1 MSAGS
6 LTDILNAMIAR
17 LEETQ
22 PDLMQAIPEERYWHM
37 ISLYIQVDPLLAHL
51 YKQYC
56 DAKEQLGQILAT
68 SNSNDPMA
76 EIAWDMHDSL
86 RSAIDTRLL
95 ELKDSDAVTA
105 RILAL
110 KNQSDA
116 LEEQKRKFERKKA
129 EENRMENL
137 MAFMLWTGL
146 VLKDVGQSHY
156 LRAEFGQAS

>member
-1 MSAGS
+1 MSGVS
-6 LTDILNAMIAR
+6 LTDLLNDMIAR
-17 LEETQ
+17 LEDTQ
-22 PDLMQAIPEERYWHM
+22 PEMMRTIPEERYWHM
-37 ISLYIQVDPLLAHL
+37 ISLYIQVDPVLAQL

-56 DAKEQLGQILAT
+56 DARDNLGQLLSSADP
-68 SNSNDPMA
+68 NSPMA

-95 ELKDSDAVTA
+95 ELKDNDTVTA

-110 KNQSDA
+110 KNQSDT
-116 LEEQKRKFERKKA
+116 LERQKRKFEKQKS
-129 EENRMENL
+129 ESHRMENL

-146 VLKDVGQSHY
+146 VLKDVGQGHY